1 MVAVLLGAVAAAAW
15 LVHHRT
21 TVPTR
26 RAEALL
32 RDLRSRGLRAYWTEE
47 QDAATF
53 TGRGPGREITGQIRR
68 LRRREE
74 NGFVGRID
82 RRMPSPHFRG
92 LWEAN
97 TELWRLNADL
107 SAGEY
112 RSGRD
117 PQRAP
122 DIIIRLA
129 DGQVEVTI
137 GKDRAAAAAPANYIP
152 EGAMSLVGSLVAA
165 GGKPAAFSAIFNS
178 RAIVAGEVNFT
189 VVRMV
194 PLSPRQVRM
203 EYGLATG
210 AETIVYDFDEAGHVA
225 EFTIPAAKETF
236 IRVPPDAQPA
246 PPPEAGATPREAPG

>member
-1 MVAVLLGAVAAAAW
+1 MVAVLVGAVAAAAW

-26 RAEALL
+26 RAEAIL
-32 RDLRSRGLRAYWTEE
+32 RDLRSRGLRAYWP
-47 QDAATF
+47 QDEYAASF

-74 NGFVGRID
+74 NGFVGRTD

-97 TELWRLNADL
+97 TELWRLSGDL

-122 DIIIRLA
+122 DIIIRLS
-129 DGQVEVTI
+129 DGQVEVVI
-137 GKDRAAAAAPANYIP
+137 GKDRASAAAPENYIP
-152 EGAMSLVGSLVAA
+152 EGTMSLVARLVAA
-165 GGKPAAFSAIFNS
+165 GGEPAAFSAIFNS
-178 RAIVAGEVNFT
+178 QAIVAGEVKFS

-194 PLSPRQVRM
+194 PLSPRRVRM

-210 AETIVYDFDEAGHVA
+210 AETIVYDFDKEGRVA
-225 EFTIPAAKETF
+225 EFTLPATGETF
-236 IRVPPDAQPA
+236 TRVPPDAQPA
-246 PPPEAGATPREAPG
+246 SQPEAGATARPGPG